1 MKKKNILSLIF
12 LLTILCGFNS
22 CQDKPLDP
30 IEEDPEYILCN
41 GTGWFRQYRD
51 YDGFDCDQKFVFY
64 FDGGGKETVVR
75 YLDDFMGS
83 TEKFTYTFRWSWDEE
98 YPYSIFIDYSDGT
111 YSYFGDMYISPYE
124 LSGVLNDHDVT
135 FEPF

>member
-1 MKKKNILSLIF
+1 MKKENILSLIF

-22 CQDKPLDP
+22 CEDKPLGP
-30 IEEDPEYILCN
+30 IEEEPEDILCN

-51 YDGFDCDQKFVFY
+51 YDGFDCDQKIIFSS
-64 FDGGGKETVVR
+64 DGRGKEIIV
-75 YLDDFMGS
+75 YYDNFFPEGFEES
-83 TEKFTYTFRWSWDEE
+83 TYTFRWYWDDE

-111 YSYFGDMYISPYE
+111 SSYFGDMYISSYE
-124 LSGVLNDHDVT
+124 LSGVLDDYDVT